1 MEPVL
6 NIADV
11 RQLELDLADKGVSLA
26 ELMQRAG
33 AATAQE
39 ALALAETDGVADL
52 ATITIFAGTG
62 NNGGDGWVAAE
73 LLHAQGV
80 DVRIVTSLEP
90 ADIPSELAR
99 NAAQSA
105 EAAGVEMVLNPDE
118 GELLDLLDETDVVV
132 DAIFG
137 TGFHGVPKEP
147 FDLWI
152 DCINASG
159 THVLAVDAPSGLSAQ
174 TGRAEGSCV
183 IADATVTMLALK
195 PGLLSDEGR
204 DMCGVIIV
212 APLARE
218 TADLAPDE
226 DPIAWRLGPAD
237 YAGIVVM
244 PSLAVDKFTR
254 GSVLVV
260 GGSTRYPGAPMMA
273 ALAAARAGAGYV
285 TLAVPDA
292 IVPLVQAR
300 MLEIPVLPLPAD
312 EEGRLAPEAAELVG
326 LLAESRS
333 ATLVGPGMGT
343 SDGAQA
349 VVSRLLETDVPLV
362 VDADGLNCLA
372 ALAEGS
378 LDEHAELLRREAPL
392 VLTPHRGEL
401 ARLVHVPAPEGVSKS
416 RAIASLD
423 ASIEAANRIAW
434 ANGGSELVVVAK
446 GSATA
451 CVGVEAAVLPTPGP
465 AALATAGS
473 GDVLGGIM
481 ASLLAQTPVANDD
494 LPLLAA
500 YACEVHGQ
508 AGRIAAQRLG
518 SRGVMARDVIDAV
531 GLAHDGFIAHVTMPD
546 VPEEE

>member
-1 MEPVL
+1 MQPVL

-11 RQLELDLADKGVSLA
+11 RQLELDLADGGVSLA

-39 ALALAETDGVADL
+39 ALALAEADGLADL
-52 ATITIFAGTG
+52 STITIFAGVG

-73 LLHAQGV
+73 LLHEQGV
-80 DVRIVTSLEP
+80 DVRIVTHLAP
-90 ADIPSELAR
+90 ADIKSDLAR
-99 NAAQSA
+99 DAALSA
-105 EAAGVEMVLNPDE
+105 EAAGVEMVLDPDE
-118 GELLDLLDETDVVV
+118 GALFDLLDETDVAV

-137 TGFHGVPKEP
+137 TGFHGVPQAP

-152 DCINASG
+152 DCINAAG
-159 THVLAVDAPSGLSAQ
+159 TRVLAVDVPSGLSAQ
-174 TGRAEGSCV
+174 SGRAEGSCT

-204 DMCGVIIV
+204 DVCGTIIV

-218 TADLAPDE
+218 AEDLIPDQ
-226 DPIAWRLGPAD
+226 DPVAWRLGHDD
-237 YAGIVVM
+237 YAEIVAV

-260 GGSTRYPGAPMMA
+260 GGSTRYPGAAMMA

-285 TLAVPDA
+285 TLAVPDS
-292 IVPLVQAR
+292 IVHMVQAR

-326 LLAESRS
+326 LLAETRS

-343 SDGAQA
+343 SEGAQA
-349 VVSRLLETDVPLV
+349 VVARLLATETPLV

-372 ALAEGS
+372 ALAQGS

-416 RAIASLD
+416 RAIASLA
-423 ASIEAANRIAW
+423 ASIEAANRIVW

-451 CVGVEAAVLPTPGP
+451 CVGVEAAVLPAPGP

-500 YACEVHGQ
+500 YACEVHGH
-508 AGRIAAQRLG
+508 AGQIAAQRFG
-518 SRGVMARDVIDAV
+518 SRGVMAGDVIDAV
-531 GLAHDGFIAHVTMPD
+531 GLAQDWLVAHVTMPD